1 MVGTLAH
8 GMRQRWSL
16 IALALALALGG
27 CTAQRT
33 GSSDS
38 STNFKGQPRLVA
50 NVIED
55 FESAASKNDHD
66 AICRDMLASTLV
78 RQIAQHAG
86 TCATGVEDAL
96 KDTDVFAITVKSV
109 RIAGNRATAG
119 VTVDLG
125 NRDRPQ
131 SMALTRQGPGW
142 RISRFG

>member
-1 MVGTLAH
+1 
-8 GMRQRWSL
+8 MRQRRSL
-16 IALALALALGG
+16 IVLALALALGG

-38 STNFKGQPRLVA
+38 SSNFKGQPSLVA

-55 FESAASKNDHD
+55 FESAATENDHD
-66 AICRDMLASTLV
+66 TICRDMLSSALV
-78 RQIAQHAG
+78 RQLAQHAG
-86 TCATGVEDAL
+86 TCTKGVEDAI
-96 KDTDVFAITVKSV
+96 KDTDVFGITVKSV
-109 RIAGNRATAG
+109 KVAGNRASAG

-131 SMALTRQGPGW
+131 SMVLVRQGPGW